1 MADHDVGSRME
12 EVEKELHLTKHRLNV
27 LEQEQ
32 LPRRVASLEP
42 IVQRMEYKIDVLAK
56 QVELGLKEVKD
67 AVLSQKALQKGVV
80 AAVIAVVGLVQLLP
94 FLKELLK

>member
-1 MADHDVGSRME
+1 ME
-12 EVEKELHLTKHRLNV
+12 H
-27 LEQEQ
+27 
-32 LPRRVASLEP
+32 
-42 IVQRMEYKIDVLAK
+42 KIDVLAK
-56 QVELGLKEVKD
+56 QVEIGLKEVKD